1 MKLTKS
7 ILLAAALTAVSFTSA
22 QALTTAQCTQLG
34 GSIDLAAATC
44 ALTAAQQAEAV
55 SLGWLPGGEA
65 AGAGAGGGAG
75 GGAGLGGVT
84 IGGGG
89 AAVGAGLILAV
100 VLAGDGAGTTT
111 TTGSP

>member
-65 AGAGAGGGAG
+65 AGAGAGAG

-100 VLAGDGAGTTT
+100 VLAGDGSGTTT

>member
-75 GGAGLGGVT
+75 LGGVT

-100 VLAGDGAGTTT
+100 VLAGDGSGTTT

>member
-7 ILLAAALTAVSFTSA
+7 ILLAAGLTAVSFTSA

-65 AGAGAGGGAG
+65 AGAGAGA
-75 GGAGLGGVT
+75 GAGLGGVT

-100 VLAGDGAGTTT
+100 VLAGDGSGTTT